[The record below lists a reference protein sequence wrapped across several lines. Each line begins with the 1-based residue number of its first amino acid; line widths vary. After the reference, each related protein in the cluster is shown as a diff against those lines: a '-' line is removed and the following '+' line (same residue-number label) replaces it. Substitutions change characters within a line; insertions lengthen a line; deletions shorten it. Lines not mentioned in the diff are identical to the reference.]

1 MTLSR
6 LLSERAKETPQGT
19 CIKFGKR
26 RFTYSE
32 IDEITT
38 LAAGGL
44 KNSGLNIK
52 DRAAILMENCPEYII
67 SYFAILRAGGI
78 AVPINIFLTAQ
89 EISFILKD
97 CECKILIY
105 DDKFLLHIEAV
116 KKDIPDIKPLRFN
129 EIPKVSNLH
138 ALSSNPP
145 SPPFDKGGMGGFEE
159 DADELAVFLY
169 TSGTTGFPKGAM
181 LTHRNLISNAEA
193 CVKFMH
199 LSSKDR
205 VLLFLPLFH
214 SFSFTVCVIVSVYM
228 GASIVLLASVKP
240 FSKIINSIFRDRIT
254 LFVAVPTVYNILAR
268 KKMPVFLRYVF
279 KLLSKVRMC
288 VSGAAPL
295 PEDTLRAFESR
306 FGVPLLEGYGLTEAS
321 PVVSVNPLDGV
332 RKPGSV
338 GLPLPGIE
346 VSVVGEDNRLLGRG
360 EVGELIVKGPN
371 IMKGYFN
378 RRKETEEA
386 LKNGWLYTGDMAR
399 IDEDGYI
406 YIVDRKKDLII
417 VDGMNI
423 YPREVEDVIAR
434 LEAVEECAMVGIP
447 DGRGSETPVL
457 FLKKKEG
464 IEIDEKEIREYLKGR
479 VAQFKMPRRII
490 IVEELPKTAT
500 GKVKKA
506 ELRNLEQTR
515 TASLKSS

>member
-145 SPPFDKGGMGGFEE
+145 SPPFDKGGMGG
-159 DADELAVFLY
+159 
-169 TSGTTGFPKGAM
+169 
-181 LTHRNLISNAEA
+181 
-193 CVKFMH
+193 
-199 LSSKDR
+199 
-205 VLLFLPLFH
+205 LP
-214 SFSFTVCVIVSVYM
+214 M
-228 GASIVLLASVKP
+228 
-240 FSKIINSIFRDRIT
+240 
-254 LFVAVPTVYNILAR
+254 
-268 KKMPVFLRYVF
+268 
-279 KLLSKVRMC
+279 
-288 VSGAAPL
+288 
-295 PEDTLRAFESR
+295 
-306 FGVPLLEGYGLTEAS
+306 
-321 PVVSVNPLDGV
+321 
-332 RKPGSV
+332 
-338 GLPLPGIE
+338 
-346 VSVVGEDNRLLGRG
+346 
-360 EVGELIVKGPN
+360 
-371 IMKGYFN
+371 
-378 RRKETEEA
+378 
-386 LKNGWLYTGDMAR
+386 
-399 IDEDGYI
+399 
-406 YIVDRKKDLII
+406 
-417 VDGMNI
+417 
-423 YPREVEDVIAR
+423 
-434 LEAVEECAMVGIP
+434 
-447 DGRGSETPVL
+447 
-457 FLKKKEG
+457 
-464 IEIDEKEIREYLKGR
+464 
-479 VAQFKMPRRII
+479 
-490 IVEELPKTAT
+490 
-500 GKVKKA
+500 
-506 ELRNLEQTR
+506 
-515 TASLKSS
+515 